1 MKYFLTTSNSI
12 IELESIFKRFD
23 DTVIPRRIVKD
34 DNSFVIHKGTGDYR
48 LRLSIS
54 LLFQGKIIE
63 QNGITTVEY
72 RIKPGWISIELY
84 LVVLV
89 GLIMGLIWSITNQS
103 LANLGFF
110 IVGLAII
117 AIHIIILEYY
127 ICKYKKQFVR
137 IVTKTL

>member
-23 DTVIPRRIVKD
+23 DSVIPRRIVKD

-63 QNGITTVEY
+63 QNGITTV
-72 RIKPGWISIELY
+72 
-84 LVVLV
+84 
-89 GLIMGLIWSITNQS
+89 
-103 LANLGFF
+103 
-110 IVGLAII
+110 
-117 AIHIIILEYY
+117 
-127 ICKYKKQFVR
+127 
-137 IVTKTL
+137 